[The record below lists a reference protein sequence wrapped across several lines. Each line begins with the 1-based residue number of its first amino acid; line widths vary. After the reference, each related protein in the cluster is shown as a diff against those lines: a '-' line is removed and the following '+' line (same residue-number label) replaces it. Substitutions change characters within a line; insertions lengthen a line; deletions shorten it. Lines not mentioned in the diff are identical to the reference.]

1 MRGLG
6 SPRVDIT
13 SLTYFLVKPAPV
25 EMDSPQPSRRYTEM
39 YRSRSLGHTDD
50 GCGAQDEV
58 AAVMSLHPALG
69 SIRVSSRRHSSA
81 PSPREVRGNGPSR
94 RSAPV
99 GLKPLVLTPARTLS
113 TPLTTSSSKSR
124 RLSTPSAPS
133 ACRRYSTPTA
143 SRSDWSQKTLPKHF
157 DDHSNHLPGMRRRS
171 IGYHGEGHGEHSI
184 NLYVVRRSGS
194 TSSEST
200 VLSSD
205 FSRRGSADTCD
216 TEISTPSSSPEKP
229 PYLDRNRL
237 PSLQTRFD
245 PQRGLS
251 LDVVLENEDD
261 SFEPVRV
268 QQEEEQA
275 PPFARYR
282 EFWGEEAARNE
293 SAFQDVCLALDEL
306 APAFPS
312 SSLLSSRSFSSSA
325 SPLSRSGSTTSEDSG
340 SPRTAA
346 ARRGKPI
353 VIQPSNGRS
362 TPSSRAHRSRRIS
375 RNRLAQVNKGES
387 DLPALPIATHE
398 TANKPATGAPREQ
411 SANAR
416 PVSSANAIEA
426 TQSRGPRPLVWPPP
440 NETKRL
446 SLAPPLAYDSDGD
459 SESLETSDAESD
471 EKVWLHRRVAFV
483 PRPPRTRDQVET
495 GSGDFL
501 DFLLNESPV
510 APASATVRLDQNSAK
525 DSAPKPPAVVSSPR
539 STPQSAGSATAPK
552 SRGLASRFWSSF
564 GSGSQPKVSETSP
577 KSLKKRPSSFMGRSK
592 PATPAPAAPTR
603 SRPVISGPLELE
615 ATESL
620 RSTSSRESFNS
631 VSTISLSQ
639 AQRSR
644 SASVEV
650 GRVPLSPTAVAAAVR
665 GSLDHDSV
673 SEELLTLYT
682 QIAPSSSSKV
692 SVKAPSSVP
701 LSPSGSAKQLPAPP
715 LLLSPLWSLPVTDLP
730 RTPLAW
736 AERPLHR
743 SPSMSSVATNG
754 TTTALIDSYA

>member
-1 MRGLG
+1 
-6 SPRVDIT
+6 
-13 SLTYFLVKPAPV
+13 
-25 EMDSPQPSRRYTEM
+25 MDSPQPSRRYTEM
-39 YRSRSLGHTDD
+39 YRSRSVDHTNIV
-50 GCGAQDEV
+50 GGAQDEV
-58 AAVMSLHPALG
+58 AGVMSLHPALG
-69 SIRVSSRRHSSA
+69 SIRMPSRRHSSA
-81 PSPREVRGNGPSR
+81 PSPHEVRGNGPSR

-113 TPLTTSSSKSR
+113 TPLTTSSSKSQ

-143 SRSDWSQKTLPKHF
+143 PRSDWSQKTLPKPF
-157 DDHSNHLPGMRRRS
+157 DDHSNPLPGMRRRS

-194 TSSEST
+194 TSSGST

-216 TEISTPSSSPEKP
+216 TDISTSSSSPEKL

-268 QQEEEQA
+268 HEEEEQA
-275 PPFARYR
+275 PPIARYR

-312 SSLLSSRSFSSSA
+312 SSLLSSRSCSSSA

-362 TPSSRAHRSRRIS
+362 TPSVRARRSRRIS
-375 RNRLAQVNKGES
+375 RDRLAQVSKGES
-387 DLPALPIATHE
+387 DLPALPTTTHE
-398 TANKPATGAPREQ
+398 TANKPATGAPREML
-411 SANAR
+411 ANTR
-416 PVSSANAIEA
+416 PVSSAEVTKAI
-426 TQSRGPRPLVWPPP
+426 QNRSLCPLIWPPP

-446 SLAPPLAYDSDGD
+446 SLAPPLAYDSDAD
-459 SESLETSDAESD
+459 SDSLETSDAESD
-471 EKVWLHRRVAFV
+471 EKVSFRRRLAFV
-483 PRPPRTRDQVET
+483 PRPPRTRDQIET
-495 GSGDFL
+495 ESGDFL
-501 DFLLNESPV
+501 DFLLNELPV
-510 APASATVRLDQNSAK
+510 APASATVRLDAKSANS
-525 DSAPKPPAVVSSPR
+525 SAPQAPIVVSSPQ
-539 STPQSAGSATAPK
+539 STPQPAGSATALK
-552 SRGLASRFWSSF
+552 SKGLASRLLSSF
-564 GSGSQPKVSETSP
+564 GSANQSKASETAP

-592 PATPAPAAPTR
+592 SATAPAPATPTR
-603 SRPVISGPLELE
+603 TRPVISGPLELE

-644 SASVEV
+644 AASVV
-650 GRVPLSPTAVAAAVR
+650 GRVPLSPTAVAAAIR
-665 GSLDHDSV
+665 EPMDHDSV

-682 QIAPSSSSKV
+682 QIAPSSPSKLT
-692 SVKAPSSVP
+692 VKTPSSARS
-701 LSPSGSAKQLPAPP
+701 SPSGSAKQLPAPP

-736 AERPLHR
+736 AERSLHR